1 MDLAPTRLLIASS
14 ELFSDFEVR
23 ISLYNISTIDDIIH
37 TFKNELRETLKKNN
51 LMNLVRMLDDKG
63 FHIHSYTIEA
73 ILTSDPEDIFY
84 ICDHC

>member
-1 MDLAPTRLLIASS
+1 MDLSPTRLFIASS

-37 TFKNELRETLKKNN
+37 NFKNELRETLKKNN